1 MKTPYF
7 ALFAALACMAQAGE
21 QLMNLP
27 PPPKGGRFE
36 VPQDLVWPEKPG
48 AADICLWADDKFAAC
63 CITIDDNCQPDHAW
77 WLRLADELGIK
88 LTWFVITDGVVK
100 NGSRQGTFPGCW
112 EEWQKLADAGHSIQ
126 SHTTNHRSDPPEKN
140 RKPDTKLLTEEDLSA
155 LYRDSLAV
163 INANITN
170 NVACC
175 IAYPSGDA
183 HPDVLAKHAIAAR
196 GVYGVPSGASSID
209 YLCTSK
215 GAGDPGYIDMV
226 LEGTSERGPAWIR
239 GKKELK
245 RGLNIVLYHFV
256 HAGRAEE
263 ERAAN
268 AANCEAEVRHI
279 ASRKDRLWVDT
290 FDRVMKYGQE
300 RDSATLRVVEN
311 TAGRI
316 VFVVEDRMDDVIF
329 NVPLTVKVR
338 LPDGWKAVEASQG
351 GRAEK
356 ARVVEHAGARFAL
369 VPAVPDG
376 GEVALSPLSSGL
388 SAK

>member
-1 MKTPYF
+1 M
-7 ALFAALACMAQAGE
+7 
-21 QLMNLP
+21 
-27 PPPKGGRFE
+27 
-36 VPQDLVWPEKPG
+36 
-48 AADICLWADDKFAAC
+48 
-63 CITIDDNCQPDHAW
+63 
-77 WLRLADELGIK
+77 
-88 LTWFVITDGVVK
+88 
-100 NGSRQGTFPGCW
+100 
-112 EEWQKLADAGHSIQ
+112 
-126 SHTTNHRSDPPEKN
+126 
-140 RKPDTKLLTEEDLSA
+140 
-155 LYRDSLAV
+155 
-163 INANITN
+163 
-170 NVACC
+170 
-175 IAYPSGDA
+175 
-183 HPDVLAKHAIAAR
+183 
-196 GVYGVPSGASSID
+196 PSGASSID

-338 LPDGWKAVEASQG
+338 LPDGWKAVEATQG
-351 GRAEK
+351 GRAVK